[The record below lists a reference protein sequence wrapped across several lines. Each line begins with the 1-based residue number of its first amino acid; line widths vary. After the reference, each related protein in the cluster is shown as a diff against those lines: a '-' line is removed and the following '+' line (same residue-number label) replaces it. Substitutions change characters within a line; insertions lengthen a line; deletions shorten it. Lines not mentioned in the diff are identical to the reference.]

1 MNEINK
7 INLKMQIRKILL
19 PIIFCLFSSLT
30 NASEVS
36 FGFKLGQTGLDEV
49 IEALKAKNV
58 QYEMTEDDCENDSK
72 KCLRKIIIND
82 SKYLGYKA
90 RKILYF
96 NYTNKLRISLAQIR
110 DDRFPRDSNSKFMQ
124 IGEKISDLLYKEGV
138 KFKSKLNYSINFP
151 KGQRKGTFV
160 RNFCDFD
167 EKKNKDFLCVTVM
180 SLEPH
185 SFLTVIA
192 SVADTDRL
200 RSDVWFSS
208 ADYWRG
214 I

>member
-49 IEALKAKNV
+49 IEELKAKNV

-82 SKYLGYKA
+82 SEYLGYKA

-124 IGEKISDLLYKEGV
+124 IGEKNI
-138 KFKSKLNYSINFP
+138 
-151 KGQRKGTFV
+151 
-160 RNFCDFD
+160 
-167 EKKNKDFLCVTVM
+167 
-180 SLEPH
+180 
-185 SFLTVIA
+185 
-192 SVADTDRL
+192 RL
-200 RSDVWFSS
+200 
-208 ADYWRG
+208 AL
-214 I
+214 